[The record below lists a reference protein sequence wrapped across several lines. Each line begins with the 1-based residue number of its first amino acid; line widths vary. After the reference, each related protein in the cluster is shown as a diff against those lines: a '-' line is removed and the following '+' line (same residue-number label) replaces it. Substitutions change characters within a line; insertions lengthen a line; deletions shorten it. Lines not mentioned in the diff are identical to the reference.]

1 MRQGCRESYRY
12 SVHLGCIEA
21 CVHALDHRQAKM
33 EMETE
38 DDVVMEGNA
47 DPPSSSIGLVT
58 DQESQRGITEMA
70 AADSDDSESAAP
82 L

>member
-1 MRQGCRESYRY
+1 
-12 SVHLGCIEA
+12 
-21 CVHALDHRQAKM
+21 M